1 MAKRGE
7 TRPWKVVYQY
17 DGQREGR
24 ESFTSAHAAE
34 AKADG
39 IREWAERTD
48 RVVIVRVEYVN
59 PKGENAA

>member
-17 DGQREGR
+17 EGQREGR
-24 ESFTSAHAAE
+24 DSCTSSVAAE
-34 AKADG
+34 AKANA

-48 RVVIVRVEYVN
+48 RVVSVRVEYVN